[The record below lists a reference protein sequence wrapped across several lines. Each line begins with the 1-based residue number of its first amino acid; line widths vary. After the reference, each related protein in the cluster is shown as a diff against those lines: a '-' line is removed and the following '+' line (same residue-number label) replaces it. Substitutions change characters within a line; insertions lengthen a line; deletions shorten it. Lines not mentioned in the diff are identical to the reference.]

1 MSELVQDKESV
12 VAATTSSFSN
22 TTPTELNHSRTFLD
36 ARTEEDLISGLRKEI
51 EAGRLPPNVASGME
65 ELFCNYKN
73 AVLSSGA
80 LRAAHTVISNMSV
93 AFDRMLLGV
102 EHPFTFNPYHKAI
115 REPFD
120 YYQFVHTY
128 IRPLIDFKN
137 SYVGNVSLFSDLEDK
152 IRQGHNI
159 VLISNHQSEADPAVI
174 SLLLEAHCPYIG
186 ENIKCVAG
194 DRVITDPL
202 CKPFSMGRNLIC
214 VYSKKHM
221 NDDPELVDMK
231 RKANTRS
238 IKEMAT
244 MLRSGSQLIWIAP
257 SGGRDRPDP
266 STGEWFPATFDPS
279 SVDNMRRLVEHS
291 GAPGHIYPM
300 SLLCYDIMPP
310 PPKVEKEIGEKR
322 LVGFHGT
329 GLSIAPEISFS
340 DVTADCNNP
349 NEAKEA
355 YSQAMHKSVNEQYKT
370 LNSAINHGRGI
381 EASTSTFVI
390 VYKKKKPY
398 KNKIVPVSAG
408 CTIYGNIFSHA
419 IFKNYIPK
427 PVIPKTKKQISGL
440 YSDQNKLKLVFL
452 QRTRLENKPRMAIG
466 AHKLSLPDL
475 EHDGG
480 GSGDGKA

>member
-1 MSELVQDKESV
+1 MTLTFSSSAATVAVAAATVTSSARVPGYPLASSATLRGLVSFRLTAKKLPPPLRSRCGGASVRAMSELVQDKESS
-12 VAATTSSFSN
+12 AAPSISFDEAAGE
-22 TTPTELNHSRTFLD
+22 TPSELNHSRTFLD
-36 ARTEEDLISGLRKEI
+36 ARSEQDLLSGIKKEA
-51 EAGRLPPNVASGME
+51 EAGRLPANVASGME
-65 ELFCNYKN
+65 ELYWNYKN

-80 LRAAHTVISNMSV
+80 SRAEETVISNMSV

-102 EHPFTFNPYHKAI
+102 EDPYTFNPYHKAI

-120 YYQFVHTY
+120 YYMFVHTY

-137 SYVGNVSLFSDLEDK
+137 SYVGNASIFSELEDK

-174 SLLLEAHCPYIG
+174 SLLLEAQSPFIG

-202 CKPFSMGRNLIC
+202 CVPFSMGRNLIC

-238 IKEMAT
+238 LKEMAT
-244 MLRSGSQLIWIAP
+244 MLRLLELNNECSY
-257 SGGRDRPDP
+257 
-266 STGEWFPATFDPS
+266 FDSS

-310 PPKVEKEIGEKR
+310 PPQVEKEIGEKR

-329 GLSIAPEISFS
+329 GLSVGPEISFS
-340 DVTADCNNP
+340 DVTAACENP

-355 YSQAMHKSVNEQYKT
+355 YSQALYNSVNEQYKI
-370 LNSAINHGRGI
+370 LNSAIKHRRGVD
-381 EASTSTFVI
+381 ASSST
-390 VYKKKKPY
+390 
-398 KNKIVPVSAG
+398 VS
-408 CTIYGNIFSHA
+408 
-419 IFKNYIPK
+419 
-427 PVIPKTKKQISGL
+427 
-440 YSDQNKLKLVFL
+440 
-452 QRTRLENKPRMAIG
+452 
-466 AHKLSLPDL
+466 LSQPWN
-475 EHDGG
+475 
-480 GSGDGKA
+480 

>member
-1 MSELVQDKESV
+1 MSLMVDKKMTLMPLTFSSAVAVAASATLTSFPLASPTVRGFVSFKKLPLRSRSGGASSVSVRAMSELVQDKESV
-12 VAATTSSFSN
+12 FAATTSSSD
-22 TTPTELNHSRTFLD
+22 TTPSELNHSRTFLD
-36 ARTEEDLISGLRKEI
+36 ARIEDDLISGLRKEK

-65 ELFCNYKN
+65 ELYWNYKN

-80 LRAAHTVISNMSV
+80 SRADQTVISNMSV

-102 EHPFTFNPYHKAI
+102 EHPYSFNPYHKAI

-137 SYVGNVSLFSDLEDK
+137 SYVGNVSIFSELEDK
-152 IRQGHNI
+152 IRQGHNV

-174 SLLLEAHCPYIG
+174 SLLLEAQSPYIG

-231 RKANTRS
+231 RNANTRS
-238 IKEMAT
+238 LKEMAT
-244 MLRSGSQLIWIAP
+244 LLRSGSQLIWIAP

-266 STGEWFPATFDPS
+266 STGEWFPAPFDSS

-300 SLLCYDIMPP
+300 SLLCYGIMPP

-355 YSQAMHKSVNEQYKT
+355 YSQAMYKSVNEQYKT
-370 LNSAINHGRGI
+370 LNSAINQGRGI
-381 EASTSTFVI
+381 EASTST
-390 VYKKKKPY
+390 
-398 KNKIVPVSAG
+398 VS
-408 CTIYGNIFSHA
+408 
-419 IFKNYIPK
+419 
-427 PVIPKTKKQISGL
+427 
-440 YSDQNKLKLVFL
+440 
-452 QRTRLENKPRMAIG
+452 
-466 AHKLSLPDL
+466 LSQPWN
-475 EHDGG
+475 
-480 GSGDGKA
+480 